1 MYYQTAEGTEGESDV
16 DEVNQVD
23 EESDEEMKNKFSEE
37 MDESLIRKK
46 TLQDFAVSTSQPAVK
61 RIKKTP
67 PVQSIKPSNDPEKEI
82 PSKKKKIEE
91 IDPNAFITLPTVVL
105 QSSIPETEQGNEE
118 DEEEANER
126 QMTLAE
132 AFADDD
138 VVEQFKE
145 EKTRIVSA
153 SVPSAI
159 DLTLPGWGEWGGTG
173 LKISKR
179 KKKRFI
185 IKPPPAPKRK
195 DENQGN
201 LILNEDKA
209 PSLRKQQVSELP
221 HPFRSVSAFESTIR
235 APVTSTFVPQTAVR
249 KLTEP
254 KVITKV
260 GTVIQPMTEDVLIST
275 AKPEAD
281 SDEEDEKKPAPVRG
295 KQRNNRSNTA
305 AARAQKSKPY
315 NKPLKKK

>member
-1 MYYQTAEGTEGESDV
+1 M
-16 DEVNQVD
+16 
-23 EESDEEMKNKFSEE
+23 
-37 MDESLIRKK
+37 
-46 TLQDFAVSTSQPAVK
+46 
-61 RIKKTP
+61 
-67 PVQSIKPSNDPEKEI
+67 
-82 PSKKKKIEE
+82 
-91 IDPNAFITLPTVVL
+91 VL

-209 PSLRKQQVSELP
+209 PSLRKQQVC
-221 HPFRSVSAFESTIR
+221 
-235 APVTSTFVPQTAVR
+235 
-249 KLTEP
+249 
-254 KVITKV
+254 
-260 GTVIQPMTEDVLIST
+260 
-275 AKPEAD
+275 
-281 SDEEDEKKPAPVRG
+281 
-295 KQRNNRSNTA
+295 
-305 AARAQKSKPY
+305 
-315 NKPLKKK
+315 